1 MYRARKVAATM
12 VGCPL
17 RLTHLRQYT
26 PIAAPDS
33 AVDHIAVIRHAD
45 ELQTLWSRDIP
56 VGTVGRAVEVWL
68 RLGNDPVVHT
78 SLPTTTAVSEKKT
91 SPFSCV
97 EDYMGTN
104 LVAERPAHVK
114 DSAELWMSYFEAK
127 YLGRMR
133 QSRRTSANF
142 IGILNATA
150 ALTDEADHPNTKWSA
165 DTQFSEVAY
174 LSERHLKE
182 KVSNPMQLEQAL
194 WLKADVDAFLAFHQ
208 SYTQQTSTRIPLPV
222 PSLWVHEGEAR
233 KLWANK
239 YLHALRA
246 ARAFFDNVLA
256 ADVKAGSPA
265 RVCKAVAEAFEKVN
279 AILLKR
285 RERQVKAGLVPS
297 SWVTAP
303 AEQRAAWVA
312 NEVEAYQRSI
322 QEDNFDPEDLLD
334 SAPEWTTEH
343 AEIGAILEATVDG
356 MNLTLKDFWTHTIRL
371 EELETEHVLE
381 SEKMREVA
389 AAARAAL
396 YAEQPY
402 AQVLQALADS
412 VARGALDLRAGVF
425 QPHPNTTWCKLYYAK
440 FGASSI
446 YQHTT
451 TASRQLLFHYAAS
464 SLEIAATATLYYA
477 TKPLSSKLD
486 YASPYTLRRSYA
498 QLCAAYGLDMT
509 HAAHRP
515 LFLSAHNIA
524 QAEES
529 IRRVVDNVAR
539 PYGDRRRSR
548 LQAAQV
554 ANRYLLP
561 PVNNVVVSK
570 VDSELLSTGADD
582 AAITSQ
588 PEVSGGQ
595 VAMWPLGSKAAVVFQ
610 WSTSHLEKLTVMRQ
624 AGSLTASRAASLL
637 AIQQQ
642 GKVEISLWRKR
653 AASELAAARTADVA
667 DDKAVA
673 ELIAAHPQ
681 LKQVSRYAS
690 RFFSRLS
697 REGTTQEAA
706 LATNESDGSDW
717 EFAVMLNDRFTLRED
732 LTYEVYLPYTDAQG
746 HALPQG
752 EYRVCVRAY
761 DLEANPSAHPSFC
774 AEAFSAVFPVFDAL
788 PQLVDQFFEKKGS
801 AALREDVNK
810 GPTTLVGSDLIAFCE
825 FLRAAGLDVPLHF
838 EFDVGQRLDP
848 KGDIELAAFLDSLRS
863 PEFHQ
868 SLADS
873 GYSDAQRAMETK
885 CRAHWQL
892 YHPGADAGEWA
903 AARRTVLNGAM
914 AKERDWWMPDPLLDV
929 ADVATA
935 YLPAES
941 YPAIVRYGT
950 ELCTVLSADGSTHED
965 CDVANAP
972 AVADKRRLRADC
984 TVDGTGAISSL
995 TFGSGTAVSAP
1006 DVTTAE
1012 ALEAALT
1019 AIQHAQNRHCTLSMF
1034 KLGPMERQAQMMT
1047 FCNIHGSEFGG
1058 KYGRTYAYAVDKAK
1072 KELLEVLTET
1082 GRSALGVG
1090 DMEKERLSE
1099 HKEVDRFA
1107 SDSHPQQRVTRFV
1120 KRVDLSGRSMEDL
1133 GPNESTTWNR

>member
-1 MYRARKVAATM
+1 M

-402 AQVLQALADS
+402 GCVKLWDTRINRAAAAATAGGGATPLFMLDTSAIKDTITCIYPFRSLIFT
-412 VARGALDLRAGVF
+412 GALDGSMFIWDTRRMAAPVATRTFTSPVLDI
-425 QPHPNTTWCKLYYAK
+425 TTM
-440 FGASSI
+440 
-446 YQHTT
+446 
-451 TASRQLLFHYAAS
+451 
-464 SLEIAATATLYYA
+464 E
-477 TKPLSSKLD
+477 
-486 YASPYTLRRSYA
+486 RS
-498 QLCAAYGLDMT
+498 
-509 HAAHRP
+509 
-515 LFLSAHNIA
+515 
-524 QAEES
+524 
-529 IRRVVDNVAR
+529 
-539 PYGDRRRSR
+539 
-548 LQAAQV
+548 QV
-554 ANRYLLP
+554 A
-561 PVNNVVVSK
+561 
-570 VDSELLSTGADD
+570 
-582 AAITSQ
+582 
-588 PEVSGGQ
+588 
-595 VAMWPLGSKAAVVFQ
+595 
-610 WSTSHLEKLTVMRQ
+610 
-624 AGSLTASRAASLL
+624 
-637 AIQQQ
+637 
-642 GKVEISLWRKR
+642 
-653 AASELAAARTADVA
+653 
-667 DDKAVA
+667 
-673 ELIAAHPQ
+673 
-681 LKQVSRYAS
+681 
-690 RFFSRLS
+690 
-697 REGTTQEAA
+697 
-706 LATNESDGSDW
+706 
-717 EFAVMLNDRFTLRED
+717 
-732 LTYEVYLPYTDAQG
+732 
-746 HALPQG
+746 
-752 EYRVCVRAY
+752 
-761 DLEANPSAHPSFC
+761 
-774 AEAFSAVFPVFDAL
+774 
-788 PQLVDQFFEKKGS
+788 
-801 AALREDVNK
+801 
-810 GPTTLVGSDLIAFCE
+810 
-825 FLRAAGLDVPLHF
+825 
-838 EFDVGQRLDP
+838 
-848 KGDIELAAFLDSLRS
+848 
-863 PEFHQ
+863 
-868 SLADS
+868 
-873 GYSDAQRAMETK
+873 
-885 CRAHWQL
+885 
-892 YHPGADAGEWA
+892 
-903 AARRTVLNGAM
+903 
-914 AKERDWWMPDPLLDV
+914 
-929 ADVATA
+929 VATA
-935 YLPAES
+935 RGLFLVALEPMLAVDVLP
-941 YPAIVRYGT
+941 
-950 ELCTVLSADGSTHED
+950 
-965 CDVANAP
+965 NA
-972 AVADKRRLRADC
+972 AYTQLRSNEA
-984 TVDGTGAISSL
+984 
-995 TFGSGTAVSAP
+995 GTA
-1006 DVTTAE
+1006 
-1012 ALEAALT
+1012 LFAA
-1019 AIQHAQNRHCTLSMF
+1019 
-1034 KLGPMERQAQMMT
+1034 
-1047 FCNIHGSEFGG
+1047 GSKGISIFSL
-1058 KYGRTYAYAVDKAK
+1058 K
-1072 KELLEVLTET
+1072 
-1082 GRSALGVG
+1082 S
-1090 DMEKERLSE
+1090 
-1099 HKEVDRFA
+1099 
-1107 SDSHPQQRVTRFV
+1107 
-1120 KRVDLSGRSMEDL
+1120 
-1133 GPNESTTWNR
+1133 